1 MSHPERP
8 PLHLIVRDG
17 ASQDGRA
24 LAPLRD
30 GYFGLAGMDFP
41 ELLAMACEC
50 AELVKFHQQDG
61 DVAGHWGEYFGADET
76 VVLARILSARLEEH
90 HAAFHAWCGNAGECY
105 AADDPHWR
113 GGQLPMAPLA
123 TLLDG
128 WLNGLSA
135 TGGKAAQALQPLLA
149 GVIASLC
156 EDARGFAAFLPAP
169 GLVLGQVW
177 RAAPGAARSG
187 PEGLTHQAI
196 RTQYFSFVKG
206 VEMVQHEARRLLP
219 ASLQSGDH
227 DPGAALLIAFIRMAG
242 RLGAKLDRF
251 TGRHIDF
258 FQRRM
263 LGAAPLPATPDLAYL
278 VAAPAAPGL
287 SVTIPAGTQFV
298 ARPDPAAPELVYR
311 AEAALL
317 VTDARVC
324 ALHTLCFNLDPHIS
338 PEADVNRGQAPR
350 RPWAAQAWFDTLPVA
365 AAPVTDTGLLRAAP
379 LLGAPKGAAKPVHAA
394 DARLGFAFASSVLLL
409 EQGVRRVSITLRFAG
424 DRLGKRLRQLDAAVR
439 AAGHIEQED
448 LFLKVF
454 RTMFKISLTGPDGWF
469 DVPDYF
475 PSTPPTAE
483 HTLRLDFTLPL
494 DAPPVVAHR
503 AALHGGDF
511 GAAPAVPVVRLLL
524 DPHSYVYPYGL
535 LRDLVVA
542 DAGIEVEVSGYR
554 QLSLQNQIGPLSP
567 AIPFQP
573 FGPLPEVGSYLIV
586 GAGEAAVKSLSAF
599 DLELEWAGLP
609 VETGGFGAYYHDYV
623 SSVDTKDYLARI
635 EVLADGAWQPSEER
649 APLVPLFAT
658 DVARTASRRV
668 LKRIRLSCKGVIGRA
683 RPAAAGDA
691 PGYSAASRNGYVK
704 FTLASPRFA
713 FGHREYPHALGY
725 ALKRGLRDKSGRF
738 HASVPELPY
747 TPVVDAITAHYVAS
761 ARIDLHQ
768 GAAAGQADHAMFH
781 LHPLGWEAVGA
792 GNAARP
798 TLLPCYPERGHLYI
812 GVQASALE
820 DVLTLFF
827 HLRDDAL
834 PGQPKPVRWAYLSGN
849 RWKFLRERD
858 LIADSTAGFMRSGA
872 VALRIPRDIGCE
884 NTVMPAGLYW
894 LRISAKEGLRDFC
907 SLYAVHAHALRVVR
921 EDGAAGPTALPAGS
935 IRRTRTVIAGLGKL
949 TQVIDSVGGRPAE
962 SPDRMRIR
970 VAERVRHKGRAVT
983 PADYETLVLER
994 FPQVWKVKCFANLCM
1009 EGSSP
1014 RDWVRPGRVLVVPLP
1029 YLGSGDAFGRMPQL
1043 NPGLL
1048 REIEAALAAVASPSV
1063 RVTVAPPV
1071 YEQIQVRCNV
1081 RLREGLA
1088 GGAWI
1093 ERLNADISR
1102 FLSPW
1107 NDDGSRAHFGW
1118 SLRLHD
1124 VESRIGA
1131 LDYVAEVLSC
1141 SLLRV
1146 TPGAGADLY
1155 RLSDTARGA
1164 AGSLHAAYPWSV
1176 AVPIERHMVAV
1187 GDPRTGPRQASLS
1200 TLEIGSTFII
1210 AKEQQDGPAK
1220 P

>member
-1 MSHPERP
+1 MSLPESHPLR
-8 PLHLIVRDG
+8 LLVRDG
-17 ASQDGRA
+17 VSQDGRA

-30 GYFGLAGMDFP
+30 GYFSLAGMAFP

-50 AELVKFHQQDG
+50 AALVKFHQHDG
-61 DVAGHWGEYFGADET
+61 EVAGHWGEYFSADET
-76 VVLARILSARLEEH
+76 VVLARILSARLEPH
-90 HAAFHAWCGNAGECY
+90 HAALHAWCDNAGDVY
-105 AADDPHWR
+105 AADDPYWR

-123 TLLDG
+123 ELLDG
-128 WLNGLSA
+128 WLNSLSG
-135 TGGKAAQALQPLLA
+135 TGGKAAHALQPLLA
-149 GVIASLC
+149 GVIASLR
-156 EDARGFAAFLPAP
+156 EDESGFAAFLPAP
-169 GLVLGQVW
+169 GITLGPAW
-177 RAAPGAARSG
+177 RAAPGAARPAPARATRKG
-187 PEGLTHQAI
+187 I
-196 RTQYFSFVKG
+196 RAQFFSFVKA
-206 VEMVQHEARRLLP
+206 VEMAQQEARRLLP
-219 ASLQSGDH
+219 ASLESGDH
-227 DPGAALLIAFIRMAG
+227 DPGTALLIAFIQMAG
-242 RLGAKLDRF
+242 RLGARLDRF

-258 FQRRM
+258 FQRSM

-287 SVTIPAGTQFV
+287 SVAIPAGTQFV

-311 AEAALL
+311 AEAGLL
-317 VTDARVC
+317 VTDARVR
-324 ALHTLCFNLDPHIS
+324 ALHTLCFNLDPHVS

-350 RPWAAQAWFDTLPVA
+350 RPWPAQAWFDSLPVT
-365 AAPVTDTGLLRAAP
+365 AAPVTDTALLRAAP
-379 LLGAPKGAAKPVHAA
+379 LLGAPKGAARSGRAG

-409 EQGVRRVSITLRFAG
+409 EQGTRRVSITLGFAS
-424 DRLGKRLRQLDAAVR
+424 DRLGKRLSQLDAAVR
-439 AAGHIEQED
+439 AAGNIEQED

-454 RTMFKISLTGPDGWF
+454 RTLFKISLTGPEGWF
-469 DVPDYF
+469 EVSDYF
-475 PSTPPTAE
+475 PSRPAGSE
-483 HTLRLDFTLPL
+483 RTLRLDFTLPL

-503 AALHGGDF
+503 AALHGADF
-511 GAAPAVPVVRLLL
+511 GAALAVPVVRLVL
-524 DPHSYVYPYGL
+524 DPRSYVYPYGL
-535 LRDLVVA
+535 LRDLVLA
-542 DAGIEVEVSGYR
+542 DAAIEVEVSGYR

-586 GAGEAAVKSLSAF
+586 GAGEAAAKSLSAF

-609 VETGGFGAYYHDYV
+609 VESGGFGAYYHDYV
-623 SSVDTKDYLARI
+623 SSVDTEDYLARI
-635 EVLADGAWQPSEER
+635 EVLADGAWQPPEER
-649 APLVPLFAT
+649 APLVPLFRT
-658 DVARTASRRV
+658 DVARTASKRV
-668 LKRIRLSCKGVIGRA
+668 LKRIRLSCDGVIGRA
-683 RPAAAGDA
+683 SPASAGEA

-747 TPVVDAITAHYVAS
+747 TPVVDAITAHYVAG

-768 GAAAGQADHAMFH
+768 GAARGEADHAMFH

-798 TLLPCYPERGHLYI
+798 TLLPGYPELGHLYI

-834 PGQPKPVRWAYLSGN
+834 PGQPKPVCWSYLSGN
-849 RWKFLRERD
+849 RWKSLRERD
-858 LIADSTAGFMRSGA
+858 LISDSTDGFMTSGA
-872 VALRIPRDIGCE
+872 VAVRIPRDIGCE
-884 NTVMPAGLYW
+884 STVMPDGLYW
-894 LRISAKEGLRDFC
+894 LRISAVEGLRDFA
-907 SLYAVHAHALRVVR
+907 SLYAVHAHVLRVVR
-921 EDGAAGPTALPAGS
+921 EDGAAGPTMLPAGS
-935 IRRTRTVIAGLGKL
+935 IRRSRTVIAGLGKL

-962 SPDRMRIR
+962 SPDRMRTR

-1048 REIEAALAAVASPSV
+1048 REIEAELAAVASPSV

-1088 GGAWI
+1088 GGAWV

-1107 NDDGSRAHFGW
+1107 NDDGSRVHFGW
-1118 SLRLHD
+1118 RLRLHD

-1141 SLLRV
+1141 SLLLV
-1146 TPGAGADLY
+1146 TPAAGADQY

-1164 AGSLHAAYPWSV
+1164 AGTVDAAYPWSV
-1176 AVPIERHMVAV
+1176 AVPIDRHMVAV
-1187 GDPRTGPRQASLS
+1187 GDRRTGPRQASLS
-1200 TLEIGSTFII
+1200 TLGIGSTFII